1 MTNTSK
7 FIARILRHHPESIG
21 IQLDEHGWAR
31 VDELITGIAKTQS
44 FDMAMLEE
52 IVQTDSKKRYSFSD
66 DKTRIRAN
74 QGHSIPVDVELEQKM
89 PPDILWHGTG
99 EKYVGSINK
108 IGLVPKSRL
117 YVHLSGD
124 RDTAQAVGSRHG
136 KPVIYQVDAGSHTEN
151 IHVHIVINSLRI
163 AEVPMLPHM
172 DSALLQIRRVRR
184 AKRHAPST

>member
-1 MTNTSK
+1 MKNFLRLGGLS
-7 FIARILRHHPESIG
+7 ILSV
-21 IQLDEHGWAR
+21 QC
-31 VDELITGIAKTQS
+31 

-108 IGLVPKSRL
+108 IGLIPKSRL

-136 KPVIYQVDAGSHTEN
+136 KPVIYQVDAGSMAADGYPFYLSANE
-151 IHVHIVINSLRI
+151 VWLGKEVPARYLIVI
-163 AEVPMLPHM
+163 E
-172 DSALLQIRRVRR
+172 
-184 AKRHAPST
+184 